1 MAPRKRRGIG
11 HEGWV
16 AEVRERI
23 SATMLVKRLVSHI
36 LGEVDL
42 KPTQVQAAL
51 GLLKKVVPDLSAIE
65 HSGEV
70 TQNHIVRLPAKPADM
85 TEWQKQHEPPR
96 LTIQ

>member
-1 MAPRKRRGIG
+1 MAGRARKLL
-11 HEGWV
+11 HD
-16 AEVRERI
+16 AETRERI
-23 SATMLVKRLVSHI
+23 KGGLLIKRLMDHVFGHVE
-36 LGEVDL
+36 LT
-42 KPTQVQAAL
+42 KTQVSAAL